1 MVAANTTS
9 LSLIDRARRREKDA
23 WTRLSRLYAPLVYG
37 WVRNSGVSEHDA
49 VDLVQ
54 DVFTA
59 VVTSVNDYT
68 PDRGRF
74 RAWLRGITRH
84 KLGDHFRKA
93 QSTLIQSTGMPL
105 SGLIDDTPEF
115 AGDSDGDDPELPG
128 IVQRAVELVRSGVE
142 ERTWQAFWQT
152 AIEGQP
158 TAEVAESLGLSCD
171 SVRQSRSRILRRLRE
186 ELSQEF

>member
-1 MVAANTTS
+1 MPVNTTS

-23 WTRLSRLYAPLVYG
+23 WQNLSRLYAPLVYG
-37 WVRNSGVSEHDA
+37 WVRRSGVSEHDA

-54 DVFTA
+54 DVFAALVTA
-59 VVTSVNDYT
+59 VDEYS

-93 QSTLIQSTGMPL
+93 QSTIIQATGQSL
-105 SGLIDDTPEF
+105 SGIADIDSELPE
-115 AGDSDGDDPELPG
+115 DSDADDPELPG
-128 IVQRAVELVRSGVE
+128 IVQRALDLVRAGVE
-142 ERTWQAFWQT
+142 ERTWAAFWQT
-152 AIEGQP
+152 AVEGRP
-158 TAEVAESLGLSCD
+158 TSEVAAVLGMSCD

-186 ELSQEF
+186 ELVQEF